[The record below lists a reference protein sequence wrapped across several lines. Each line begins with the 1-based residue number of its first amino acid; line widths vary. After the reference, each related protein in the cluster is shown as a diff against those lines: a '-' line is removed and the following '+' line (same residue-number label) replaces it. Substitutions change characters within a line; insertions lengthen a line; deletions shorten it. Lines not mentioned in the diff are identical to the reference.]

1 MDTCVDDVFV
11 NREMAGNMNFESSLS
26 GKFIGYKQ
34 LADVPI

>member
-11 NREMAGNMNFESSLS
+11 NREMAGNMNFECFLS